1 MKRAPLMMLAAFA
14 LLASTLTAQSATAT
28 GLGNQTSC
36 TSSTD
41 RSGCRSRDVDEP
53 AKAGPSPL
61 VHTLWK
67 WSLVAYGTANALDVA
82 SSVGPHYG
90 HETNSLLTNSTGNFD
105 AGRAIAVKGSV
116 FAATGIAEYLIIRKW
131 PQLTKLFSIVNFGWT
146 AGEAGVAAH
155 NFTLR
160 K

>member
-1 MKRAPLMMLAAFA
+1 MKRTPLMMLAACA

-28 GLGNQTSC
+28 RLGNQTFCS
-36 TSSTD
+36 SSTD

-53 AKAGPSPL
+53 AKPGPSPL
-61 VHTLWK
+61 GHTLWK

-90 HETNSLLTNSTGNFD
+90 HETNSLLTNSTGTFD
-105 AGRAIAVKGSV
+105 VGRAIAVKGSA

-131 PQLTKLFSIVNFGWT
+131 PQLTKLFSVVNFGWT